1 MALYIG
7 KEAKEVVHAILAHYD
22 EDSQRYPLFVGSCG
36 YFENENGTWSAWD
49 NMTGD
54 CWCDDF
60 KTRKE
65 AVAYV
70 EEYYH
75 D

>member
-1 MALYIG
+1 MLEKKRGRLCIRFSLIMTRT
-7 KEAKEVVHAILAHYD
+7 AI
-22 EDSQRYPLFVGSCG
+22 YPLFIGSCG
-36 YFENENGTWSAWD
+36 YYKNEIGTWSAWD

-54 CWCDDF
+54 CWCEDF

-70 EEYYH
+70 EEYH
-75 D
+75 